1 MGIWGLQMALPD
13 FYEVGKDI
21 KDRLEKLENFLNEL
35 ETALQELIT
44 KNGGSIPPKEEKNG
58 QN

>member
-1 MGIWGLQMALPD
+1 MALPD

-44 KNGGSIPPKEEKNG
+44 KNGGSIPQKEEKNG
-58 QN
+58 QD

>member
-1 MGIWGLQMALPD
+1 MALPD

-44 KNGGSIPPKEEKNG
+44 KNGGSIPQKEEKNG
-58 QN
+58 KN